1 MSEVSTGRQFQWTFS
16 DIIVSDIDGMTDVI
30 TDLTINLWLIDYDLD
45 LKEVEG
51 FRCVFESPSPENFVQ
66 YEDLTPEN
74 LRDWAL
80 NYYANPER
88 GWPHGKTKWL
98 ERQKQK
104 LVERVESRAAIRTRQ
119 ISAIIT
125 DA

>member
-1 MSEVSTGRQFQWTFS
+1 MSEVKTGQEFQWTFS
-16 DIIVSDIDGMTDVI
+16 NVTVSDVEGMTDVI
-30 TDLTINLWLIDYDLD
+30 TDLTVNLWLLD
-45 LKEVEG
+45 HDRDIKEGEG
-51 FRCVFESPSPENFVQ
+51 FRCVFDPPDPANFVE

-98 ERQKQK
+98 ERQKEK
-104 LVERVESRAAIRTRQ
+104 LVQRVEERSAVRDRR
-119 ISAIIT
+119 ISAVIT
-125 DA
+125 EA